1 MSADDRFDAL
11 IDAALESMLAA
22 PREALAHADEALAM
36 CTGPDAGTIDARLA
50 RALWA
55 RGLALGH
62 AGEHA
67 KGLGELS
74 RALGAVPA
82 DDLRQRAI
90 VLRALAIVNEL
101 LGALDA
107 SLEHGLASL
116 SLARQL
122 ADATM
127 IADGLLSVGVVYSRN
142 GDPQR
147 GLDCYGEVLA
157 MYQSL
162 EDPARAIP
170 VLNNMGINCKNLGRH
185 DDAVAHFERALALS
199 EGGSTAPATVA
210 VLHSNLAEPL
220 WQLGRLDEAREVL
233 ERAVDVLAQ
242 AGYSNGETHARVL
255 LGRILLA
262 AGEAEAARVQ
272 LERGVALADASG
284 GMNYAAQAHL
294 ALCELH
300 KGARRFDA
308 ALRHHEAYHAAERAQ
323 FNADSQRRLQALRVQ
338 HELADARREAE
349 THRQRH
355 DELEQAHAR
364 LNEMH
369 RALIAADE
377 DKNRLLERLAR
388 QSRTDALTGLANRRH
403 LDERLADEFAR
414 AKRHRRSL
422 AVAMCDID
430 FFKRINDRLGHS
442 VGDEVLR
449 HVAAMLR
456 ERCRATDI
464 VARYGGEEFCIVFL
478 EADAATAAIVCEDL
492 RAAIESYD
500 WRRVHPGL
508 TLTLS
513 IGIADAIELAEH
525 HERLLVAADRCLYA
539 AKEQGKNRVCWN
551 EQRPAPETTY

>member
-11 IDAALESMLAA
+11 IDAALDRMIAA
-22 PREALAHADEALAM
+22 PREALARADEAMALCA
-36 CTGPDAGTIDARLA
+36 DDDARRA

-62 AGEHA
+62 AGDHGQ
-67 KGLGELS
+67 GLAELS
-74 RALGAVPA
+74 RSLAAVPEE
-82 DDLRQRAI
+82 DLRQRAI

-116 SLARQL
+116 SLARRL

-157 MYQSL
+157 MYHAL
-162 EDPARAIP
+162 DDPARCIP

-185 DDAVAHFERALALS
+185 DEAVAHFERALALA

-220 WQLGRLDEAREVL
+220 WQLGRLDEARTVL
-233 ERAVDVLAQ
+233 ERAVGVLSA

-262 AGEAEAARVQ
+262 AGEPQAARAQ
-272 LERGVALADASG
+272 LERGVALADGSG

-300 KGARRFDA
+300 KAAGRFDA
-308 ALRHHEAYHAAERAQ
+308 ALTHHEAFHAAERTQ

-338 HELADARREAE
+338 HELADAQREAE
-349 THRQRH
+349 THRLRH
-355 DELEQAHAR
+355 VELERAHAQ
-364 LNEMH
+364 LNDLH
-369 RALIAADE
+369 RALVAADE

-414 AKRHRRSL
+414 AKRHRRAL

-430 FFKRINDRLGHS
+430 FFKRINDRLGHAI
-442 VGDEVLR
+442 GDEVLR

-478 EADAATAAIVCEDL
+478 EANATTAAIVCEDL
-492 RAAIESYD
+492 RAAIEAYD
-500 WRRVHPGL
+500 WRRVHADL

-513 IGIADAIELAEH
+513 IGIADEIEQIDH

-539 AKEQGKNRVCWN
+539 AKEQGKNRVCWG